1 MKLKKDIIIASF
13 LYFFTVFI
21 LLSAV
26 YWFMLNNGFTQK
38 NFLISSI
45 AVLIVSLGWG
55 YVLSSDILAPK
66 QEMDK
71 KLLHLTK
78 EIIHELN
85 IPLSTIKANTEM
97 IKKSHKDNE
106 KIIKRLNR
114 IDTASIR
121 LQKLYNELVY
131 SINREIQVIQ
141 KEKIYLKNIIQERV
155 EILEAFERNK
165 FELDIKNIILEVDI
179 IGFEQ
184 MIDNILNNAMKY
196 TNKNSNIIIKSDNN
210 NLIIID
216 RGIGIDESKLVQ
228 IFERYYQ
235 INKNIEGRGIGLN
248 IVKRYCDEMGIE
260 IKIKSQKNIGTTI
273 ILGLDR
279 VIKDG

>member
-114 IDTASIR
+114 IDSASIR

>member
-114 IDTASIR
+114 IDSASIR

-235 INKNIEGRGIGLN
+235 INKNIEGRGKRLN

>member
-114 IDTASIR
+114 IDSASIR

-273 ILGLDR
+273 ILGLDG

>member
-1 MKLKKDIIIASF
+1 MKLKKDIIIASL

-114 IDTASIR
+114 IDSASIR

-141 KEKIYLKNIIQERV
+141 KEKIYLKNIIKDRV
-155 EILEAFERNK
+155 EILEAFGRNK
-165 FELDIKNIILEVDI
+165 FELDIKNIILEVDR

-196 TNKNSNIIIKSDNN
+196 TNKDLNIIIKSDNN
-210 NLIIID
+210 NLIIVD
-216 RGIGIDESKLVQ
+216 KGIGIDESKLVQ

-235 INKNIEGRGIGLN
+235 VKKNKKGQGIGLN
-248 IVKRYCDEMGIE
+248 IVKKYCDEMEID